1 MLVINFN
8 HFAIVSDNQIV
19 YNIMGCKSVIVTDK
33 VISCNTNFHI
43 FFHLQLI
50 IAADDYI
57 ICNFNA
63 NKLSVTINDHLLFSL
78 NMKIMRPTAC
88 LHLSFTKFQMS
99 LRDMNLTI

>member
-1 MLVINFN
+1 MLVINFDN
-8 HFAIVSDNQIV
+8 FAIVSDNQII
-19 YNIMGCKSVIVTDK
+19 YNIMGGKSVIVTDK
-33 VISCNTNFHI
+33 VNNAIQISI

-50 IAADDYI
+50 VAADNYI

-63 NKLSVTINDHLLFSL
+63 NKVISYNKTIIPCFSL
-78 NMKIMRPTAC
+78 NMNIMRPTAC